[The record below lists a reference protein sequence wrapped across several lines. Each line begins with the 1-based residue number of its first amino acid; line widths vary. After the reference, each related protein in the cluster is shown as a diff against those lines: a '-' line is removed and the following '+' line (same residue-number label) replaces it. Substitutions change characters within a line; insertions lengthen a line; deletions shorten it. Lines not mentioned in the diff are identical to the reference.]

1 MEKERINL
9 INLTNQSIKTILMTL
24 DNFIIDI
31 KNEKLKNLIAENI
44 SKYDVLIDE
53 CKMLIKSYNQE
64 LENLNFFEKYQNLIS
79 LKISS
84 LTKKNT
90 FEIAEIVYLTITE
103 TMPKLYSL
111 LTHNYDETE
120 LIKKLISQNEEFIE
134 NLKAFFIIDD

>member
-1 MEKERINL
+1 MEKEKINL

-64 LENLNFFEKYQNLIS
+64 LEDLNFFEKYQNLIS

-134 NLKAFFIIDD
+134 NLKSFFIIEE

>member
-134 NLKAFFIIDD
+134 NLKSFFIIEE

>member
-1 MEKERINL
+1 MEKEKINL

-64 LENLNFFEKYQNLIS
+64 LEDLNFFEKYQNLIS

-134 NLKAFFIIDD
+134 NLKSFFIIED

>member
-134 NLKAFFIIDD
+134 NLKSFFIIED